1 LDQVFS
7 QAKAKIRDVIDD
19 AESYVK
25 DVVAQLEQKMQKV
38 VSSYDPALL
47 TSAREIEGVIKRHT
61 DRMEDLEVNIKS
73 YIELVAGIVR
83 YEPFKKK
90 LSRVKMNRDDSE
102 RVIYRPR
109 KINLP
114 SETQHIDLGGF
125 VPDKLIG

>member
-1 LDQVFS
+1 MDQVFA
-7 QAKAKIRDVIDD
+7 QAKAKIREVTDE

-47 TSAREIEGVIKRHT
+47 TSAREIEGVITRHT

-83 YEPFKKK
+83 YEPIKKK
-90 LSRVKMNRDDSE
+90 HSRVKMNRDD
-102 RVIYRPR
+102 
-109 KINLP
+109 
-114 SETQHIDLGGF
+114 
-125 VPDKLIG
+125 

>member
-1 LDQVFS
+1 M
-7 QAKAKIRDVIDD
+7 K
-19 AESYVK
+19 
-25 DVVAQLEQKMQKV
+25 KV

-47 TSAREIEGVIKRHT
+47 TSVREIESVITRHT

-83 YEPFKKK
+83 YEPIKKK
-90 LSRVKMNRDDSE
+90 HSRVKMNRDDWE

-114 SETQHIDLGGF
+114 TETQHIDLGGF
-125 VPDKLIG
+125 LPDKMIG